1 MPKRPDNQAWRYWR
15 TVIGVVVA
23 VAVLVI
29 GGLTGH
35 VTRAD
40 NLNCSVA
47 KCVALT
53 FDDGPGPYTD
63 RLLQILKDNDAKA
76 TFFLIGNKV
85 AANPAAAKR
94 IADAGMEIG
103 SHTWE
108 HPNMTTIPPEDIAG
122 QFARAN
128 DAITAATGRTP
139 TLYRPAGGLSNDAV
153 RRTAA
158 TFGQAEILWDVIP
171 FDWANDSNTAA
182 TRLLLMTQIKPG
194 SVVLFHDTYSSTV
207 DLVYQFIPVL
217 KANGYRLVTVSE
229 LLGPRAPEAATE
241 AGRTGRPSTNSTTS
255 RPLTSRRCPTRP
267 HPSRCPTSRSPTFP
281 AKTRAGRTTVRRAR
295 GSAADAHPPSAR
307 RLLAHYAL
315 GLAIA
320 YVLAVLDAS
329 AVLVPL
335 RGHTYVDFAEKN
347 MVLVSVL
354 VVLGT
359 VGVAVGGV
367 LLLAPTLRW
376 FVPAT
381 SPPRSSESPRSSSA
395 AASRPSW

>member
-1 MPKRPDNQAWRYWR
+1 VPKRPDNQAWRYWR
-15 TVIGVVVA
+15 TVLGVVA
-23 VAVLVI
+23 AGAVLVI

-40 NLNCSVA
+40 NPSCAVV

-63 RLLQILKDNDAKA
+63 RLLQILQDNDAKA

-85 AANPAAAKR
+85 AANPAGAKR

-108 HPNMTTIPPEDIAG
+108 HPNMTTIPAEDIAG

-139 TLYRPAGGLSNDAV
+139 ALWRPAGGLSNDAV
-153 RRTAA
+153 RQTAGK
-158 TFGQAEILWDVIP
+158 FGLAEILWDVIP

-182 TRLLLMTQIKPG
+182 TRALLMSQIKPG

-229 LLGPRAPEAATE
+229 LLGPRAPGSSYG
-241 AGRTGRPSTNSTTS
+241 GRENG
-255 RPLTSRRCPTRP
+255 
-267 HPSRCPTSRSPTFP
+267 
-281 AKTRAGRTTVRRAR
+281 
-295 GSAADAHPPSAR
+295 PPVNE
-307 RLLAHYAL
+307 LHD
-315 GLAIA
+315 I
-320 YVLAVLDAS
+320 
-329 AVLVPL
+329 P
-335 RGHTYVDFAEKN
+335 
-347 MVLVSVL
+347 
-354 VVLGT
+354 
-359 VGVAVGGV
+359 
-367 LLLAPTLRW
+367 
-376 FVPAT
+376 
-381 SPPRSSESPRSSSA
+381 SSEIPKLPNTASPKPMPNFPITDIPGQNSGGPNNGA
-395 AASRPSW
+395 